1 MLEGGQN
8 EKRFGIVIWFQRL
21 YHLGHPT
28 PLLEII
34 RRSRFGGCVVLSDF
48 LVIDFYDALL
58 NRFKKNSAIH
68 SRSQRVAKKSAP
80 HHRDYFSRF
89 SDFNQLGCLYLH
101 RLHRPS
107 PASQPRLLHQSVV
120 KCFSRRLLSERTV
133 IKTSQAS
140 ESGRIDRRRFTN
152 DSNWSLPYQLAAASY
167 ELLSLRLN

>member
-1 MLEGGQN
+1 MKKDSGLLYG
-8 EKRFGIVIWFQRL
+8 FSAYIIWGILPL
-21 YHLGHPT
+21 YWKLLG
-28 PLLEII
+28 EVG
-34 RRSRFGGCVVLSDF
+34 SVDVL
-48 LVIDFYDALL
+48 FYRIFWSLIFMTLYLIAL
-58 NRFKKNSAIH
+58 KNSAIH

-120 KCFSRRLLSERTV
+120 KCFSRRLLSERTF

-152 DSNWSLPYQLAAASY
+152 DSNWRLPYQLAAASY
-167 ELLSLRLN
+167 ELLSLRIN